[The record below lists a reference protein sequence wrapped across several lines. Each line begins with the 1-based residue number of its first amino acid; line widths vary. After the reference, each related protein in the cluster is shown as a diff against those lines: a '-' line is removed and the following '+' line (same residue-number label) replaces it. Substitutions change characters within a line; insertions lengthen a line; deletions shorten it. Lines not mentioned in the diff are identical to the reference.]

1 MNGKTIFQICYLM
14 IVLFLFVSF
23 SACKKSLINCD
34 DSIELRNITTE
45 ANVEARIRV
54 EVWRLTESATNC
66 LKALD
71 ALDHYL
77 EVLEE
82 SIDCYPS
89 GIDRDL
95 IQQEIIVTREIRSQ
109 VFPC

>member
-1 MNGKTIFQICYLM
+1 MNGRTIFQSLYFIT
-14 IVLFLFVSF
+14 VLSFVAGF
-23 SACKKSLINCD
+23 SSCKKSLINCD